1 MRMSIRCYLGMVGP
15 RGKIVPLIVFVLF
28 FSLPAAGRA
37 QSSANPFREDSA
49 SIAKP
54 TPSEIQRLARAAKAT
69 PESAS
74 ARLDFGAALAES
86 DQWQLAL
93 EQFEIALK
101 ANPENA
107 ETIYD
112 IGLTHLMIALNA
124 RDHHS
129 KSYDGELD
137 QAQQALLRA
146 LGINPNLPRIH
157 EHLGWLYHQIG
168 DQDSAIEQFRKE
180 VELNPSSAEALNNLG
195 TALAQAEKYPEAVK
209 CYEDALALD
218 VTCAACLLN
227 LESAIRWQGNT
238 EIALKTYEA
247 RVQSQRNSPLAH
259 LLYGMILTVAKNH
272 RDAAMAELNSA
283 LALTPRLAAAHYYLG
298 QIQYENRNET
308 AAEAEYRIAI
318 KLDPNR
324 PEFLGPLATILIQE
338 NKMPEARVI
347 LEKSLSL
354 DPANSSAH
362 YKLSLILQRAG
373 EKEKA
378 ATERAETARLQQQDL
393 EQSKL
398 ALNLKRGIA
407 DLRAGDAQDA
417 VRELQTAI
425 QFDPNHPETNF
436 YLGIALSQTGD
447 SAASSQAFRKA
458 LEFRPESA
466 EIHYNF
472 GIALWRSGQTALAIA
487 ELRRTTEI
495 RPEDAKAHCAL
506 GIALLRTGDSAE
518 GQHEIEHAQH
528 LGACEQQPQ

>member
-1 MRMSIRCYLGMVGP
+1 MSTCCYPGKVRP
-15 RGKIVPLIVFVLF
+15 RWKIVSLIVLVLF
-28 FSLPAAGRA
+28 LSLPAVDRA
-37 QSSANPFREDSA
+37 QRSVNPFQENSA

-54 TPSEIQRLARAAKAT
+54 TPSEIQRLARAAKTA
-69 PESAS
+69 PKSVSAH
-74 ARLDFGAALAES
+74 LDFGAALAES

-93 EQFEIALK
+93 QQFEIALK
-101 ANPENA
+101 GNPENA

-129 KSYDGELD
+129 KSYDEELD
-137 QAQQALLRA
+137 QAQQALLRV
-146 LGINPNLPRIH
+146 LRLNPALPRIH

-209 CYEDALALD
+209 CFEDALALD

-238 EIALKTYEA
+238 EIAIKTYEA
-247 RVQSQRNSPLAH
+247 RAQNQRESPLAH
-259 LLYGMILTVAKNH
+259 LLYGMILAVAKNR
-272 RDAAMAELNSA
+272 RDTAMAELNSA
-283 LALTPRLAAAHYYLG
+283 LALVPNLAGAHYYLG
-298 QIQYENRNET
+298 HVQYENQNEA

-338 NKMPEARVI
+338 NKISEARVI

-354 DPANSSAH
+354 DPADPSAH
-362 YKLSLILQRAG
+362 YKLSLILQRSG

-378 ATERAETARLQQQDL
+378 ASERAETERLQQQSL
-393 EQSKL
+393 EQSKV
-398 ALNLKRGIA
+398 ALNLKHGIA
-407 DLRAGDAQDA
+407 DLRAGNAQDA
-417 VRELQTAI
+417 ERELRTAL
-425 QFDPNHPETNF
+425 QYAPNHPETNF
-436 YLGIALSQTGD
+436 YLGIALSQIGD
-447 SAASSQAFRKA
+447 SAGSSQAFRKA

-472 GIALWRSGQTALAIA
+472 GIALWRSGQAEPAIE

-495 RPEDAKAHCAL
+495 RPEDALAHCAL
-506 GIALLRTGDSAE
+506 GIALLRAGNSEE
-518 GQHEIEHAQH
+518 GQREIEQAQH
-528 LGACEQQPQ
+528 LGACEQQHQ

>member
-168 DQDSAIEQFRKE
+168 DQDSA
-180 VELNPSSAEALNNLG
+180 
-195 TALAQAEKYPEAVK
+195 KYPEAVK

-218 VTCAACLLN
+218 VTCSACLLN

-373 EKEKA
+373 EKERA

-472 GIALWRSGQTALAIA
+472 GIALWRSGQTAPAIA